1 MNTDTIETD
10 ASAPVKDGAAVVAEI
25 TEARDKIR
33 TELKK
38 AIVGQEEIIE
48 QIIIALLSR
57 GHCLMTGVPG
67 LGKTM
72 LVRSIAEI
80 FSLNFRRIQFT
91 PDLMPADI
99 SGTEIVEEDPAT
111 GKRTFK
117 FERGPVFTN
126 FLLADEINRTPPKTQ
141 ATLLEAMG
149 MASSVNSVTKSAFQ

>member
-1 MNTDTIETD
+1 MTSDTIETE

-25 TEARDKIR
+25 TAARDKIR
-33 TELKK
+33 HELQK

-80 FSLNFRRIQFT
+80 FSLSFRRIQFT

-99 SGTEIVEEDPAT
+99 SGTEIVEEST
-111 GKRTFK
+111 GHLRKLRQHSSK
-117 FERGPVFTN
+117 PW
-126 FLLADEINRTPPKTQ
+126 
-141 ATLLEAMG
+141 
-149 MASSVNSVTKSAFQ
+149 ASDR